1 MGGETQGKLTLQKPA
16 DESTKQAIAIV
27 DKQKEAPK
35 ANELTQF
42 EKSVAEIERLLEVG
56 DVKLP
61 KVAGARQQQQ
71 TNNSNSQSSQTRAP
85 QGVDLAADLTKDT
98 AEISKQ
104 HLSLQ
109 KWASVFFC

>member
-1 MGGETQGKLTLQKPA
+1 MPEKDSKVAQPMENQTTA
-16 DESTKQAIAIV
+16 EAINNTKV
-27 DKQKEAPK
+27 ELPK

-42 EKSVAEIERLLEVG
+42 EKSVAEIERLLEIG

-71 TNNSNSQSSQTRAP
+71 TNNSNSQSSQTPAP
-85 QGVDLAADLTKDT
+85 QGVDLAADLAKDT
-98 AEISKQ
+98 AKISKQ